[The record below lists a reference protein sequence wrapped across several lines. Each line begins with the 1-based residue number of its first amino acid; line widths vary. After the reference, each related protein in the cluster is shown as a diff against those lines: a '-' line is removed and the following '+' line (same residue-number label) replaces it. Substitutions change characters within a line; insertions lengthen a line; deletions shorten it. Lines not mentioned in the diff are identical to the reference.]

1 MEPCSKPIVMAL
13 SITQIVMSAA
23 FFVLGMVD
31 RFYVK
36 FAYTS
41 FAFLPCW
48 IFPLV
53 FPVGIM
59 GLALSSHQT
68 VRSSQL
74 LKHAIWSLCVVCI
87 ICSALIL
94 HFYTTMGLF
103 QVTLIARVRKH
114 HETAMASLEDDGDLV
129 RNGEKMVYTEKE
141 KAALVV
147 FAFVIIFSVIEI
159 VLAAAMIKISETTTK
174 ATKLSPNFTAYYQ
187 TGESHQPLL
196 AYPVG
201 QQQVH
206 VDVWDNQRSQRRRFS
221 H

>member
-1 MEPCSKPIVMAL
+1 MEPCSKPIVVAL

-41 FAFLPCW
+41 FTFLPCW

-59 GLALSSHQT
+59 GLVLNSHQT

-103 QVTLIARVRKH
+103 QVTSIALRRKY
-114 HETAMASLEDDGDLV
+114 TAARASSEVDEDLV
-129 RNGEKMVYTEKE
+129 INVEKMVYTEKE

-147 FAFVIIFSVIEI
+147 FGFVVIFSVIEI

-187 TGESHQPLL
+187 TGESQQPLL

-201 QQQVH
+201 QQQVR
-206 VDVWDNQRSQRRRFS
+206 VDVRDNQRSQRRRFS
-221 H
+221 R

>member
-13 SITQIVMSAA
+13 SIAQIVMSAA
-23 FFVLGMVD
+23 FFLLGMVD

-74 LKHAIWSLCVVCI
+74 L
-87 ICSALIL
+87 
-94 HFYTTMGLF
+94 
-103 QVTLIARVRKH
+103 
-114 HETAMASLEDDGDLV
+114 
-129 RNGEKMVYTEKE
+129 
-141 KAALVV
+141 
-147 FAFVIIFSVIEI
+147 
-159 VLAAAMIKISETTTK
+159 
-174 ATKLSPNFTAYYQ
+174 

-201 QQQVH
+201 QQQVR